1 MVYLPYNMKSK
12 TFFFLLT
19 IFSYANGN
27 SQTNKKQ
34 KAFSLIIDGT
44 VRNYT
49 GSVVYVHHKWDDK
62 DFTDSAK
69 IDQGRFKFSLK
80 SVEPNM
86 YWLTLK
92 RELNTQPNLIF
103 FADKGKIKVSLIGDS
118 ISTSKVEAGVTE
130 GEYKEYKNIG
140 IASLKHQQQLQEE
153 YTLAVQKGDQVA
165 IANVQQQY
173 QTASADYIK
182 DLKLFVKNHPKSAVS
197 GYIIYKEFSSPSMPI
212 ENAIECLGYLDK
224 SMDNTKFYKLAS
236 KRVNDI
242 KGTQVGALA
251 TDFSQ
256 ATAEGQQVKLS
267 DFRGQFVLI
276 DFWASWC
283 RPCRMENPNVVA
295 AYNKFKDKGFTVF
308 GISLDTNKDQWVAAI
323 EKDLLT
329 WKNVSDLKG
338 GANEAATLYGIQ
350 SIPQNVLV
358 DREGKIVAKN
368 LRGQELDDK
377 LNELIK

>member
-1 MVYLPYNMKSK
+1 MKTK
-12 TFFFLLT
+12 LFFFLLS
-19 IFSYANGN
+19 IFIYADGS
-27 SQTNKKQ
+27 SQSNKRQ
-34 KAFSLIIDGT
+34 KMFSVNIDGII
-44 VRNYT
+44 RNYT
-49 GSVVYVHHKWDDK
+49 GSVVYLHHKWDDK

-86 YWLTLK
+86 YWITLK
-92 RELNTQPNLIF
+92 RELNTQPNFIF
-103 FADKGKIKVSLIGDS
+103 FADQEKIKLSLIGDS
-118 ISTSKVEAGVTE
+118 ISISTVVAGITE
-130 GEYKEYKNIG
+130 RDYKEYKNIG
-140 IASLKHQQQLQEE
+140 IASVKHQQQLQEE
-153 YTLAVQKGDQVA
+153 YTLAVQKGDQAAV
-165 IANVQQQY
+165 ANVQQQY
-173 QTASADYIK
+173 QSASADYMN
-182 DLKLFVKNHPKSAVS
+182 DLKLFIKNHPKSAVS

-212 ENAIECLGYLDK
+212 ENAIECLGYMDR
-224 SMDNTKFYKLAS
+224 SMENTKFYNLAS

-256 ATAEGQQVKLS
+256 ATADGKQVKLS

-308 GISLDTNKDQWVAAI
+308 GVSLDTNKDQWVAAI
-323 EKDLLT
+323 DNDRLT

-338 GANEAATLYGIQ
+338 GSNEAATLYGIQ

-368 LRGQELDDK
+368 LRGKELDDK
-377 LNELIK
+377 LNELFK